1 MSIGTFQ
8 DIASQFTW
16 QNKSSFGICLF
27 KYKRM
32 PQLTIVLTGCQKINA
47 VLTMGLRAY
56 GFLDDVSNMVNQ
68 SLLFG
73 KIADLIIA
81 NLKNGI
87 IQFMIILQ
95 SL

>member
-1 MSIGTFQ
+1 
-8 DIASQFTW
+8 
-16 QNKSSFGICLF
+16 
-27 KYKRM
+27 M
-32 PQLTIVLTGCQKINA
+32 PQLTIVLTGCQKINT

-56 GFLDDVSNMVNQ
+56 GFLDDVSNMVHQ